1 MALTLTITAAF
12 TIRGI
17 ETSRFNWVITDVCMT
32 HRFFIRTS
40 ADDGRVMGLNLH
52 CATRSL
58 TTRKSPL
65 ASYFNKETPQGK
77 VEAPKSRGRVRE
89 ICLRGDP
96 EGATGQRKDSEKPL
110 TTSVKRTT
118 KVRSL
123 NYNRAMHG
131 IGISTRSLNNP
142 YFVFAVVGRRP
153 NRLERSIP
161 RHTPSCLQELEKLGL
176 RNLCTPTS
184 WMSNYLN

>member
-1 MALTLTITAAF
+1 MASTLTITAAS

-17 ETSRFNWVITDVCMT
+17 DTSRFNWVITDVCMT

-40 ADDGRVMGLNLH
+40 ADDGRGRVMGPNLH

-58 TTRKSPL
+58 TTRKT
-65 ASYFNKETPQGK
+65 SYFNKETPQGK
-77 VEAPKSRGRVRE
+77 VEAPKSRVRE
-89 ICLRGDP
+89 ICFRGDP
-96 EGATGQRKDSEKPL
+96 EGATGQQKDSEKPF
-110 TTSVKRTT
+110 TTSVGRTT

-123 NYNRAMHG
+123 NSNRARAMHG

-142 YFVFAVVGRRP
+142 YSVFAVVGRRP

>member
-1 MALTLTITAAF
+1 MASTLTITAAS
-12 TIRGI
+12 TGTEI
-17 ETSRFNWVITDVCMT
+17 SRFNWVIIDICMT
-32 HRFFIRTS
+32 HRRTP

-65 ASYFNKETPQGK
+65 ASYFNRETPRGK
-77 VEAPKSRGRVRE
+77 VEAPKSRVRE

-96 EGATGQRKDSEKPL
+96 
-110 TTSVKRTT
+110 
-118 KVRSL
+118 
-123 NYNRAMHG
+123 
-131 IGISTRSLNNP
+131 TRSLNNP
-142 YFVFAVVGRRP
+142 YFGGNSTIFAKLGMAVVGRRP

-184 WMSNYLN
+184 WMPNYLN

>member
-1 MALTLTITAAF
+1 MASTLTITAAS

-17 ETSRFNWVITDVCMT
+17 ETSRFNWVITDICMT
-32 HRFFIRTS
+32 HRFFTQTS
-40 ADDGRVMGLNLH
+40 ADDGRVMGPNLH

-65 ASYFNKETPQGK
+65 ASYFNKETPRGK
-77 VEAPKSRGRVRE
+77 VEAPKSRVRE

-96 EGATGQRKDSEKPL
+96 KGATGQQKDSEKPF
-110 TTSVKRTT
+110 TTSVGRTT

-123 NYNRAMHG
+123 NSNRAMHG
-131 IGISTRSLNNP
+131 ISTRSLNLNNP

>member
-1 MALTLTITAAF
+1 MASTLTITAAY

-17 ETSRFNWVITDVCMT
+17 ETSRFNWVITDICMT
-32 HRFFIRTS
+32 HRFFTRTS
-40 ADDGRVMGLNLH
+40 ADDGRVMGPNLH

-65 ASYFNKETPQGK
+65 ASYFNKKTPRGK
-77 VEAPKSRGRVRE
+77 VEAPKSRVRE
-89 ICLRGDP
+89 ICLRGK
-96 EGATGQRKDSEKPL
+96 GATGQQKYSEKPF
-110 TTSVKRTT
+110 TTSVERTT

-123 NYNRAMHG
+123 NSNRAMH
-131 IGISTRSLNNP
+131 GISTRSLNNP